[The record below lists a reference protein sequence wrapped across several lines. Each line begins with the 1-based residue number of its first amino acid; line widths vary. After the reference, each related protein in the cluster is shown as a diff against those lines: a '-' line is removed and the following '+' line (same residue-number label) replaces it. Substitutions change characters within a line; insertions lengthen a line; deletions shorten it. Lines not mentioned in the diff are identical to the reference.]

1 MRETK
6 GGSIRCSHQCPQ
18 LLTLL
23 QDRLCAWLSLGGD
36 FGACFP
42 QPTLPLPPLPRN
54 MLRGHSGA
62 FQQLYATPSESH
74 HKQVQ
79 TLLLD
84 FGKCCLRDRFA
95 YKYPLFSHR
104 LFAREAGTKKGSLA
118 SAYPCC
124 CCSFLPELVLLP
136 VPASQALSVL
146 RGARTPKWAPS
157 WVSGLQPRSSAAGLG
172 LLLGCSGH
180 PARGAGGLV
189 AGAGSFPLHPWA
201 QSPSGQCFS
210 TEMCRRWR
218 SLEHVCECMVNS
230 WAGWSAAWLG
240 ESPPMERVVCLPVFF
255 FYRRLN
261 LVVKPGRVGDGCV
274 ERAGSEEILDAA
286 TPCRELSCS
295 GIADHPFASLH
306 KRCEA
311 DQGPAGK
318 ARLSIPT
325 ATQETVLPNWDY
337 FWITVS
343 LESLRALT
351 GNPCR

>member
-1 MRETK
+1 MLHCNLGSARCCCVRETK
-6 GGSIRCSHQCPQ
+6 GGSIRDSHQCPQ

-23 QDRLCAWLSLGGD
+23 QDRLCGWLSLGGD

-42 QPTLPLPPLPRN
+42 QPTLPLLPRN

-74 HKQVQ
+74 DKQVQ

-104 LFAREAGTKKGSLA
+104 LFAREAGKKKESLA
-118 SAYPCC
+118 SLESACPCC

-146 RGARTPKWAPS
+146 RGARTPKWDPS
-157 WVSGLQPRSSAAGLG
+157 WVSGLCGRAGFAGGMLRSRCE
-172 LLLGCSGH
+172 GCRR
-180 PARGAGGLV
+180 ARGWSWLLPSAFL
-189 AGAGSFPLHPWA
+189 GS
-201 QSPSGQCFS
+201 SPSGQCFR
-210 TEMCRRWR
+210 TEICHRWR
-218 SLEHVCECMVNS
+218 SLEHVCEC
-230 WAGWSAAWLG
+230 
-240 ESPPMERVVCLPVFF
+240 
-255 FYRRLN
+255 
-261 LVVKPGRVGDGCV
+261 GRWRCC
-274 ERAGSEEILDAA
+274 EWAGSEEILDAA
-286 TPCRELSCS
+286 RPCRELSCS
-295 GIADHPFASLH
+295 GTADHPFTSLH

-311 DQGPAGK
+311 DPGPSGK

-343 LESLRALT
+343 LESLRTLT